1 MLKKKLF
8 ESWDR
13 FLFPYP
19 FGRGVFLW
27 GNPIW
32 VPRDAQA
39 AEMDAKRCELEA
51 VLNSLTAEADEAFN
65 R

>member
-1 MLKKKLF
+1 LLKKKLF

-13 FLFPYP
+13 FLLPFP

-32 VPRDAQA
+32 VARDAEA
-39 AEMDAKRCELEA
+39 AEMDAKRCELES
-51 VLNSLTAEADEAFN
+51 VLNSLTAEADKAVH